1 MKDINA
7 QIQKPQQVSGRETDK
22 SIVSYLWIKTVEPKK
37 NFLKMQTE
45 EKKSLFSK
53 EKIQLKKK
61 EKNTI
66 RKLGKNIFKIIRE
79 NNCQFRVPFPEVVI
93 QMWG

>member
-22 SIVSYLWIKTVEPKK
+22 SIVRYLWIKTVEPKK

-45 EKKSLFSK
+45 EKMSLFSK
-53 EKIQLKKK
+53 EKKIQLESLVKISSKLL
-61 EKNTI
+61 EKITASLESHSQ
-66 RKLGKNIFKIIRE
+66 K
-79 NNCQFRVPFPEVVI
+79 
-93 QMWG
+93 

>member
-45 EKKSLFSK
+45 EKSHYFQRK
-53 EKIQLKKK
+53 KIQLKKK
-61 EKNTI
+61 
-66 RKLGKNIFKIIRE
+66 RKKYN
-79 NNCQFRVPFPEVVI
+79 
-93 QMWG
+93 

>member
-53 EKIQLKKK
+53 EKNTIKKKKKKIQLESLVKISSKLL
-61 EKNTI
+61 EKITASLESHSQ
-66 RKLGKNIFKIIRE
+66 K
-79 NNCQFRVPFPEVVI
+79 
-93 QMWG
+93 